1 MHQPSKILEGQTF
14 DTITNPLGADGTGA
28 TSSIYRVVGGR
39 SSNVDVANL
48 AATETLLAGAS
59 DKVEPQTTAAQ
70 QKKTVAFQAPGTEH
84 ESTDST
90 FVDAFAGADGSSFP
104 GLTGLLAAQADS
116 TTTAA
121 DGDAGDCA
129 GQDDMTSSV
138 HDDDEETRSQRS
150 RSQYSRGGK
159 HDLTTELE
167 DIKIKTMYNLVEDVT
182 VDVGGEAV
190 E

>member
-1 MHQPSKILEGQTF
+1 MHQPSKVLE
-14 DTITNPLGADGTGA
+14 
-28 TSSIYRVVGGR
+28 
-39 SSNVDVANL
+39 
-48 AATETLLAGAS
+48 
-59 DKVEPQTTAAQ
+59 QTTAAQ

-150 RSQYSRGGK
+150 RSQYSRGQYK

>member
-1 MHQPSKILEGQTF
+1 MPSKILERLG
-14 DTITNPLGADGTGA
+14 DTDTNPLGANGTGA
-28 TSSIYRVVGGR
+28 TSSSIHRVVGGR
-39 SSNVDVANL
+39 SSSL
-48 AATETLLAGAS
+48 ATETLLSGAS
-59 DKVEPQTTAAQ
+59 DTAAQ

-84 ESTDST
+84 EST

-116 TTTAA
+116 PTTAA
-121 DGDAGDCA
+121 DGNAGDV
-129 GQDDMTSSV
+129 QDDAASSV
-138 HDDDEETRSQRS
+138 RDDDEDTRSQRS

>member
-1 MHQPSKILEGQTF
+1 MHQPSKVLERLG
-14 DTITNPLGADGTGA
+14 DTDTNPLGADGAGA
-28 TSSIYRVVGGR
+28 TSSRIHRVVGGR
-39 SSNVDVANL
+39 SSSL
-48 AATETLLAGAS
+48 AATETLL
-59 DKVEPQTTAAQ
+59 EPQTTAAQ

-84 ESTDST
+84 EST
-90 FVDAFAGADGSSFP
+90 FVDGFAGADGSLKGSSFP

-129 GQDDMTSSV
+129 GQDDMASSV

>member
-129 GQDDMTSSV
+129 GQDDK
-138 HDDDEETRSQRS
+138 EEASNCLD
-150 RSQYSRGGK
+150 G
-159 HDLTTELE
+159 
-167 DIKIKTMYNLVEDVT
+167 
-182 VDVGGEAV
+182 
-190 E
+190 